1 MAWVSFS
8 TQVTVSEP
16 IGSLGNSGSKC
27 DPVAML
33 VEIIINK
40 QNRCIPSVRIT
51 PT

>member
-1 MAWVSFS
+1 MAWAVL
-8 TQVTVSEP
+8 VHR
-16 IGSLGNSGSKC
+16 SLCLSLLGHRVIRGSKC

-40 QNRCIPSVRIT
+40 QNRCICNVRIT